1 MQYHAHGTVCI
12 QTFKVLQQH
21 IGQGQPGP
29 CKIERKRVFNR
40 FEEFLMYV
48 SDFIQLGIKTPKQS
62 EGGHKTI
69 FPKKSNFF

>member
-1 MQYHAHGTVCI
+1 
-12 QTFKVLQQH
+12 
-21 IGQGQPGP
+21 
-29 CKIERKRVFNR
+29 
-40 FEEFLMYV
+40 MYV